1 MPVKRLTVFILCIF
15 AGSLLGQTELQRQ
28 VLLAKDKVLPA
39 LVHIEPVKEIFTS
52 GKRVKFQVTGSGVI
66 FSPEGH
72 ILTNNHVAEKAS
84 LVKCTL
90 ANKEELQA
98 EVIGLDALTDLAV
111 LKLDLSEKPDMQ
123 IPWVEFGNSD
133 SLQVGQFV
141 LALGSPLGLSRSL
154 SMGVISSRDRYF
166 EDSGEMVS
174 PFNLWIQTDAAIN
187 PGNSGGP
194 LVDLQGRVVALQWRL
209 LDETE
214 SVREALEGPRV
225 DLDRV
230 MDRFRRA
237 LETETEIKRA
247 HLELLVRMKNVL
259 RPEQQE
265 KLRELRGDGG
275 TDEPPPAVG

>member
-1 MPVKRLTVFILCIF
+1 MRPAHLPFI
-15 AGSLLGQTELQRQ
+15 
-28 VLLAKDKVLPA
+28 V
-39 LVHIEPVKEIFTS
+39 
-52 GKRVKFQVTGSGVI
+52 
-66 FSPEGH
+66 
-72 ILTNNHVAEKAS
+72 
-84 LVKCTL
+84 
-90 ANKEELQA
+90 
-98 EVIGLDALTDLAV
+98 
-111 LKLDLSEKPDMQ
+111 
-123 IPWVEFGNSD
+123 
-133 SLQVGQFV
+133 FV
-141 LALGSPLGLSRSL
+141 LALLPGGLRA
-154 SMGVISSRDRYF
+154 
-166 EDSGEMVS
+166 
-174 PFNLWIQTDAAIN
+174 QTDEEGDPFSSVLFTAEEIMQHSRAIDLN
-187 PGNSGGP
+187 DEQRDAITR
-194 LVDLQGRVVALQWRL
+194 LIEDLQGRVVALQWRL